1 MIHHLFYL
9 KEIMI
14 EFPAAFPEIFSINN
28 TNIMNLELVKQYLN
42 IHPSNTT
49 EDTLIQLLL
58 DAAVLQA
65 ARITDETNSLIDL
78 ALLKDIATNFMHRE
92 NYLDS
97 KNGGLILSNATIS
110 ILNQYR
116 KVVIL

>member
-1 MIHHLFYL
+1 MEL
-9 KEIMI
+9 
-14 EFPAAFPEIFSINN
+14 S
-28 TNIMNLELVKQYLN
+28 LVKQYLN
-42 IHPSNTT
+42 IHSSNTT
-49 EDTLIQLLL
+49 EDTLVQLLL

-65 ARITDETNSLIDL
+65 ERITDASNALIDL
-78 ALLKDIATNFMHRE
+78 ALLKDIATNYQYRE

-97 KNGGLILSNATIS
+97 KNGGLVLSNGTIS